1 MECCDQNDLGCVR
14 LARRGAGR
22 TLNEAW
28 LLYRT
33 ELHRGSKLREA
44 QISFDFA
51 LRRLRKVQF
60 DGRVLAIANRIDGDP
75 CKTCLRRLLDRA
87 ERIDRHK
94 AIFSLLLIRNSAF
107 YCWRSRNE
115 KSV

>member
-33 ELHRGSKLREA
+33 ALHRGSKLREA

-75 CKTCLRRLLDRA
+75 CKTCLRRLLARPSRADRPPQSYLQPA
-87 ERIDRHK
+87 LDQEFR
-94 AIFSLLLIRNSAF
+94 FLLLALAQ
-107 YCWRSRNE
+107 
-115 KSV
+115 